1 MNTRS
6 LEFMVRKNKKGA
18 FSSLLSAEAPM
29 LMTRAVQWCLSALL
43 PHERQRPVSQ
53 MRSKKVT
60 VSPNMTQEILKPQQ
74 SLWTSG
80 LLLHRSTAVPTR
92 VHPSDGM
99 DF

>member
-1 MNTRS
+1 
-6 LEFMVRKNKKGA
+6 MV
-18 FSSLLSAEAPM
+18 
-29 LMTRAVQWCLSALL
+29 MTRAVQWCLSALL

-92 VHPSDGM
+92 VHPSDDM